1 MTKACGHCASVT
13 AGRVLDAPAV
23 TGAFHSRQEKAW
35 SPRAAKLDRHVYT
48 QASSNVYGRAQSRG
62 LTFFWKRTNVRLTL
76 RLRTV

>member
-48 QASSNVYGRAQSRG
+48 EVSSNVHGLSLEGSR
-62 LTFFWKRTNVRLTL
+62 FFGSGPM
-76 RLRTV
+76 

>member
-13 AGRVLDAPAV
+13 TGRVLDAPAV

-48 QASSNVYGRAQSRG
+48 QASSNVYGLSLEGSR
-62 LTFFWKRTNVRLTL
+62 FFGSGPM
-76 RLRTV
+76 

>member
-48 QASSNVYGRAQSRG
+48 QASSNVYRLGLEGSR
-62 LTFFWKRTNVRLTL
+62 FFGSGPM
-76 RLRTV
+76 